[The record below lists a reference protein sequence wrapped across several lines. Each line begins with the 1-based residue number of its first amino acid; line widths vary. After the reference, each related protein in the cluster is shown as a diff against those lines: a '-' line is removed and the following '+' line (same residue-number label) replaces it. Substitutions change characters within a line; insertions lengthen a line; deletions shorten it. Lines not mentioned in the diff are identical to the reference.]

1 MSKFHYGKKLPLFAV
16 ISAVLII
23 FGAVMVGLFG
33 FNRVSSTER
42 AIEVSYDAIVTI
54 SKQEEK
60 LEELCEKTFS
70 GQGLK
75 VTDKQMSV
83 GRDTSYLGETGEKLI
98 TYKFSSKTSEEA
110 LNRAVETIRT
120 QAESQFGEADV
131 YVRAY
136 VAENAQFYT
145 AIWRGAVALGVAAI
159 VALIYVG
166 IRYGVG
172 NAIAGLA
179 AVVNDTLV
187 TVALLVITRIPVYA
201 YTPVLFAGF
210 AAVFSVILWITQCAK
225 MKANFKDPSYQT
237 LSAAEAVAQS
247 CQSSYKT
254 VLLFVIP
261 FAAVFAIFGAVA
273 SAGVRLFFLPALLPL
288 AVSVYS
294 SLLLAPAVF
303 VPLKAKFDR
312 MKASGRRYAGKKK
325 AEAKAEAEE

>member
-16 ISAVLII
+16 ISALLII
-23 FGAVMVGLFG
+23 AGAVMIGIFG
-33 FNRVSSTER
+33 FNRVASTEKV
-42 AIEVSYDAIVTI
+42 IEVSYDAIVTI

-60 LEELCEKTFS
+60 LEGICESAFS
-70 GQGLK
+70 AQGLK
-75 VTDKQMSV
+75 VTDKQTSI
-83 GRDTSYLGETGEKLI
+83 GRDTSYLGETGDKLI
-98 TYKFSSKTSEEA
+98 TYKFSSNASEA
-110 LNRAVETIRT
+110 AMNNAVAAIRS

-131 YVRAY
+131 YARAY
-136 VAENAQFYT
+136 VAENEQFYT

-159 VALIYVG
+159 VALVYVA
-166 IRYGVG
+166 IRYGIDS
-172 NAIAGLA
+172 AIAGLI
-179 AVVNDTLV
+179 AVINDTLLA
-187 TVALLVITRIPVYA
+187 VALLALTRIPVYA
-201 YTPVLFAGF
+201 YTPVLFAGL

-237 LSAAEAVAQS
+237 LSAGEAVAQS
-247 CQSSYKT
+247 CQSSFKT

-294 SLLLAPAVF
+294 SMLLAPAVY

-312 MKASGRRYAGKKK
+312 IKASGRRYSGKKK
-325 AEAKAEAEE
+325 AEAEE